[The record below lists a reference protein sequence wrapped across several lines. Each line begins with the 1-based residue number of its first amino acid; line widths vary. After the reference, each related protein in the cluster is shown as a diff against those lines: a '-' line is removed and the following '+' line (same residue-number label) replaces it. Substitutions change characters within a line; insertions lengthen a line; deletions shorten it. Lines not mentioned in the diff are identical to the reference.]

1 MLVASAI
8 AAVII
13 LLGFGLMFFGDLSS
27 PLAVAMTGSLIVGG
41 VLVREAADKLYKPFV
56 IDAEPS
62 LA

>member
-1 MLVASAI
+1 
-8 AAVII
+8 
-13 LLGFGLMFFGDLSS
+13 MFFGDLSS